1 MWPNEGIAMP
11 NDGDVRSK
19 PVMTEPQDWSAFSA
33 HLDHALELDNEQ
45 RQLWLEAMKERDP
58 LLAERLRS
66 VLAVSQ
72 RPGFSE
78 FLAGPPPLVPP
89 AFDPGTMIGQSVGNF
104 VIDAEIGR
112 GGMGS
117 VWRAHRADGRYD
129 GNVAVKFVH
138 AAWIGRSGENQFR
151 TEGTLL
157 GRLGHPNIARLLDAG
172 MLGGTRPYLV
182 LEYVVGDPID
192 VYCERRALGTE
203 PRLRLF
209 LDVLDAVA
217 HAHNHLIVHRDLKPS
232 NVFVT
237 QDGTVKLLDF
247 GIAKL
252 LDEETGMGELTVSG
266 LSALTP
272 QYAAPEQV
280 LGQPVTT
287 ATDVYALGSLL
298 YVLLAGAH
306 PLPAVAQSKA
316 EILKAIV
323 TSSPPL
329 ASTVARLPCISR
341 RTLEGDLDNI
351 LHKALKKIP
360 AERYASAAA
369 LGDDLRRHLAHQPV
383 QARPDTRRYRA
394 AKFIRRHRGGVA
406 ATTLCVVAII
416 AGLIGTSWQAR
427 RADAA
432 ALQAAQQR
440 ERALQQLNYAQA
452 TSEFLQFL
460 LQQGSDRPFTTPDL
474 LARGEELIKGQFTND
489 PALRAKLLLT
499 LGDLYGQAAQQVKAE
514 QLQAA
519 AQVLAHQS
527 TDRSLQIEADC
538 DLAHEYGDQRLFDKA
553 LPALDTAITRAEA
566 TPTIDREV
574 LAECHLERS
583 EVRLEHGDVAPALAD
598 AETALGLLGT
608 ARDGQKVLLIA
619 ARIEVADA
627 KSALGDDAAAVR
639 EYRAAIDLLSGM
651 GRGQTGLA
659 AGYYSNLGRDL
670 ARAGQWLDAA
680 PVYEQYITVSHD
692 VAGRGTV
699 DPVGLSNYGKLLIDL
714 GRPNEAIRMLDSALQ
729 ASVHLDN
736 PKGVAMANTLSAP
749 AWCAIG
755 NLKECAARLNSGWEA
770 LAGQLPPKSSTFGTL
785 ETTAALLAWDS
796 NEPAAARDH
805 LQRALK
811 IFGSAQ
817 DHNPN
822 ELRALA
828 LLTEVELKLGDTTSA
843 RDHGAELLAKA
854 RAALHGFVTSAWL
867 GRAQLVQAEVLL
879 SLGKPEEA
887 HATLRQA
894 LEGLRATVGGPAP
907 WTLQAESLLGP

>member
-1 MWPNEGIAMP
+1 MT
-11 NDGDVRSK
+11 RS
-19 PVMTEPQDWSAFSA
+19 QDWSAFSTQ
-33 HLDHALELDNEQ
+33 LDHALELDDGQ
-45 RQLWLEAMKERDP
+45 RELWLEALQERDP

-89 AFDPGTMIGQSVGNF
+89 ALNSGTLIGQSVGNY

-138 AAWIGRSGENQFR
+138 AVWSGRSGEDRFR
-151 TEGTLL
+151 TEGILL
-157 GRLGHPNIARLLDAG
+157 GRLEHPNIARLLDAG
-172 MLGGTRPYLV
+172 MLGATQPYLV

-192 VYCERRALGTE
+192 VYCEGHALGTE

-209 LDVLDAVA
+209 LDVLDAVS

-237 QDGTVKLLDF
+237 RDGTVKLLDF

-252 LDEETGMGELTVSG
+252 LDEETGMGDLTVSG

-272 QYAAPEQV
+272 QYAAPEQL

-298 YVLLAGAH
+298 YLLLAGTHA
-306 PLPAVAQSKA
+306 LPADARSKA
-316 EILKAIV
+316 EILKAIT

-329 ASTVARLPCISR
+329 ASTVARLPCVSR

-369 LGDDLRRHLAHQPV
+369 LGEDLRRHLAHQPI
-383 QARPDTRRYRA
+383 QARPDTLGYRT
-394 AKFIRRHRGGVA
+394 AKFVRRRRGGVA
-406 ATTLCVVAII
+406 ATLLCVVAII
-416 AGLIGTSWQAR
+416 SGLVGTSWQAR

-432 ALQAAQQR
+432 AMLASEQR
-440 ERALQQLNYAQA
+440 ERALEQLNYAQA
-452 TSEFLQFL
+452 TSEFFESL
-460 LQQGSDRPFTTPDL
+460 LQQGSDRPFTTPEL
-474 LARGEELIKGQFTND
+474 LARGEKLIQGQFTND

-499 LGDLYGQAAQQVKAE
+499 LADLYGQAAQQAKAE

-519 AQVLAHQS
+519 AQRLAYQS

-538 DLAHEYGDQRLFDKA
+538 DLAHERGDQRLFEKA
-553 LPALDTAITRAEA
+553 LPALDTAIANAEA

-574 LAECHLERS
+574 LAECRIERS
-583 EVRLEHGDVAPALAD
+583 EVRLEHGDTALALAD
-598 AETALGLLGT
+598 AETALSLLGP
-608 ARDGQKVLLIA
+608 AHDGQTVLLIT
-619 ARIEVADA
+619 ARIVVADA
-627 KSALGDDAAAVR
+627 KAALGDDAAAVR

-651 GRGQTGLA
+651 GRGQTRFA
-659 AGYYSNLGRDL
+659 ASYYSNLGRDL
-670 ARAGQWLDAA
+670 ARAGQWLEAA
-680 PVYEQYITVSHD
+680 PVYEQYIKVSSD
-692 VAGRGTV
+692 VAGGGTI

-714 GRPNEAIRMLDSALQ
+714 GRPNEAIRLLDSALQ
-729 ASVHLDN
+729 ASVQLEN
-736 PKGVAMANTLSAP
+736 PKGVAMANTLAAP

-755 NLKECAARLNSGWEA
+755 NLKECAARLSSGREA
-770 LAGQLPPKSSTFGTL
+770 LAGQLAPKSSTFGTL

-828 LLTEVELKLGDTTSA
+828 LLTEVELKLGDTASA
-843 RDHGAELLAKA
+843 NDHGAELLAKA
-854 RAALHGFVTSAWL
+854 QAALHGFATSAWV

-879 SLGKPEEA
+879 SLGKSEEA

-894 LEGLRATVGGPAP
+894 LAGLRATVGAQAP
-907 WTLQAESLLGP
+907 WTLQAERLLGQ

>member
-1 MWPNEGIAMP
+1 M
-11 NDGDVRSK
+11 
-19 PVMTEPQDWSAFSA
+19 
-33 HLDHALELDNEQ
+33 
-45 RQLWLEAMKERDP
+45 
-58 LLAERLRS
+58 LA
-66 VLAVSQ
+66 ATQ
-72 RPGFSE
+72 
-78 FLAGPPPLVPP
+78 
-89 AFDPGTMIGQSVGNF
+89 
-104 VIDAEIGR
+104 
-112 GGMGS
+112 
-117 VWRAHRADGRYD
+117 
-129 GNVAVKFVH
+129 
-138 AAWIGRSGENQFR
+138 
-151 TEGTLL
+151 
-157 GRLGHPNIARLLDAG
+157 
-172 MLGGTRPYLV
+172 PYLV

-192 VYCERRALGTE
+192 VYCEKHALGTVA
-203 PRLRLF
+203 RMHLF
-209 LDVLDAVA
+209 LEVLDAVA
-217 HAHNHLIVHRDLKPS
+217 HAHSHLIVHRDLKPS

-237 QDGTVKLLDF
+237 HDGTVKLLDF

-252 LDEETGMGELTVSG
+252 LDEDTGIGELTVSG
-266 LSALTP
+266 ASALTP
-272 QYAAPEQV
+272 QYAAPEQL

-287 ATDVYALGSLL
+287 ATDVYALGALL
-298 YVLLAGAH
+298 YVLLAGTY
-306 PLPAVAQSKA
+306 PVPIDMRSKA
-316 EILKAIV
+316 EVLKTIL
-323 TSSPPL
+323 TWTPPP
-329 ASTVARLPCISR
+329 ASTVACLPCVPR

-369 LGDDLRRHLAHQPV
+369 MGEDLRRHLAHEPV
-383 QARPDTRRYRA
+383 HARPDTLGYRT
-394 AKFIRRHRGGVA
+394 AKFVRRHRGGVA
-406 ATTLCVVAII
+406 ATTLCLAAII

-432 ALQAAQQR
+432 ALQASQQR

-474 LARGEELIKGQFTND
+474 LARGEELIQGQFTND

-499 LGDLYGQAAQQVKAE
+499 LGDLYGQAAQQAKAQ
-514 QLQAA
+514 QLQTA

-553 LPALDTAITRAEA
+553 LPALDSAIANAEA
-566 TPTIDREV
+566 APAIDQEV
-574 LAECHLERS
+574 LAECHIERS
-583 EVRLEHGDVAPALAD
+583 EVRLDHGDIAPALAD

-608 ARDGQKVLLIA
+608 ARDGQKVLLIS
-619 ARIEVADA
+619 ARITIADA

-651 GRGQTGLA
+651 GRGQTGFA

-670 ARAGQWLDAA
+670 ARAGQWLEAA
-680 PVYEQYITVSHD
+680 PVYEQYIKVSRD
-692 VAGRGTV
+692 VAGAGTV

-714 GRPNEAIRMLDSALQ
+714 GRPDEAIRMLDSALQ
-729 ASVHLDN
+729 ASVQLKN

-755 NLKECAARLNSGWEA
+755 NLKECAARLSSGREA

-785 ETTAALLAWDS
+785 ETTAALLAWDN
-796 NEPAAARDH
+796 NEPEAARDH

-811 IFGSAQ
+811 IFASAQ

-828 LLTEVELKLGDTTSA
+828 LLTEAELKLGDTASA
-843 RDHGAELLAKA
+843 HDHGAELLAKA
-854 RAALHGFVTSAWL
+854 QGALHGFATSAWV

-879 SLGKPEEA
+879 SLGKSEEA

-894 LEGLRATVGGPAP
+894 LAGLQATVGAQAP
-907 WTLQAESLLGP
+907 WTLQAERLLER

>member
-1 MWPNEGIAMP
+1 MP
-11 NDGDVRSK
+11 NDTDIRGK
-19 PVMTEPQDWSAFSA
+19 PAPQDWSAFSA

-45 RQLWLEAMKERDP
+45 RELWLEAMKESDP
-58 LLAERLRS
+58 SLAERLRS

-78 FLAGPPPLVPP
+78 FLAGPPPLVP
-89 AFDPGTMIGQSVGNF
+89 AALDSGTLIGQSVGNY

-157 GRLGHPNIARLLDAG
+157 GRLDHPNIARLLDAG
-172 MLGGTRPYLV
+172 MLGGTQPYLV
-182 LEYVVGDPID
+182 LEFVVGDPID
-192 VYCERRALGTE
+192 VYCERHNLGTE
-203 PRLRLF
+203 ARLRLF

-237 QDGTVKLLDF
+237 QDGMVKLLDF

-252 LDEETGMGELTVSG
+252 LDEETGMGELTISG

-287 ATDVYALGSLL
+287 ATDVYALGCLL
-298 YVLLAGAH
+298 YVLLAGTS
-306 PLPAVAQSKA
+306 PLPAEAQSKT

-329 ASTVARLPCISR
+329 ASTVARLPCVTR

-383 QARPDTRRYRA
+383 QARPDTQRYRA

-406 ATTLCVVAII
+406 ATTLLVVAII

-474 LARGEELIKGQFTND
+474 LARGEELIQGQFTND

-499 LGDLYGQAAQQVKAE
+499 LGDLYGQAAQQAKAE

-553 LPALDTAITRAEA
+553 LPALDRAITSAEA
-566 TPTIDREV
+566 ARTIDREV
-574 LAECHLERS
+574 LAQCHLERS

-598 AETALGLLGT
+598 AETALSLLGT
-608 ARDGQKVLLIA
+608 ASDGQKVLLIS

-670 ARAGQWLDAA
+670 ARAGQWLEAA
-680 PVYEQYITVSHD
+680 PVYEQYLKASRD
-692 VAGRGTV
+692 VAGGGTV

-714 GRPNEAIRMLDSALQ
+714 GRPDEAIRMLDSALQ
-729 ASVHLDN
+729 ASVQLKN

-755 NLKECAARLNSGWEA
+755 NLKECAARLSSGREA

-811 IFGSAQ
+811 IFASAQ

-828 LLTEVELKLGDTTSA
+828 LLTEAELKLGDTASA
-843 RDHGAELLAKA
+843 KDHGAELLTKAK
-854 RAALHGFVTSAWL
+854 AALHGFATSAWL

-894 LEGLRATVGGPAP
+894 LEGLRATVGTQAP
-907 WTLQAESLLGP
+907 WTLQAEGLLGR